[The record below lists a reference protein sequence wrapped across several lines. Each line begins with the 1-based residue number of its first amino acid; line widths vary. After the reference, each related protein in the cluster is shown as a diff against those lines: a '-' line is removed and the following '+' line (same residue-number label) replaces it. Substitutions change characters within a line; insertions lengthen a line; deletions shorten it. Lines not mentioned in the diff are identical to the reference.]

1 LRSRRP
7 TGRWGSFAACMA
19 IVASIL
25 LLNEV
30 PYRILWKNQAPR
42 ISYDGS
48 RCYVIG
54 ASSSDS
60 LIFCPDLPP
69 PRNKI
74 VRSSDP
80 RIHPSGV
87 TESIFS
93 AASEPR

>member
-1 LRSRRP
+1 MEEP
-7 TGRWGSFAACMA
+7 GA
-19 IVASIL
+19 
-25 LLNEV
+25 
-30 PYRILWKNQAPR
+30 R

-54 ASSSDS
+54 ASGSDW

-69 PRNKI
+69 PRNTI
-74 VRSSDP
+74 VRSSNP
-80 RIHPSGV
+80 RIRPSGV